1 MWNDE
6 VSATVSAERRDE
18 PARDESGSA
27 ATPTSL
33 DKALDLCEAL
43 SQSPRG
49 LSISELSRQL
59 RRPAPT
65 VHRLLAVLK
74 RRGYVQQDEETSR
87 YRLTLRMLDLSFR
100 MLGRSELRLH
110 AYPVLRDYVL
120 RTGMRAFLA
129 RPGEGDV
136 TYVWSTGPDAVA
148 MHTVYGKA
156 MPGHCSLYFTADS
169 TRRLSCLKLERGT
182 AAAGESSRRVG
193 LVRLGPPGGARVG
206 QQLACTCAPV
216 VDYAGRDVARVGVFA
231 HDVADEVLT
240 RDRGRDARELARLI
254 SLRLGSTLDHG
265 SVDVA

>member
-6 VSATVSAERRDE
+6 EAGGAV
-18 PARDESGSA
+18 
-27 ATPTSL
+27 TPTSL

-43 SQSPRG
+43 SQAPRG
-49 LSISELSRQL
+49 LSVSDLSRQL

-65 VHRLLAVLK
+65 VHRLLGVLK

-120 RTGMRAFLA
+120 RTGLRAFLA
-129 RPGEGDV
+129 QTADGDV
-136 TYVWSTGPDAVA
+136 TYIWSTGPDAVA

-156 MPGHCSLYFTADS
+156 MPGHCSLYFSADS
-169 TRRLSCLKLERGT
+169 TRRLSCLKLERGAGVAT
-182 AAAGESSRRVG
+182 RSAGEAARTAI
-193 LVRLGPPGGARVG
+193 LRLGPAGVARAG
-206 QQLACTCAPV
+206 QHLSCTCAPV

-231 HDVADEVLT
+231 HDLAEEAQA

-254 SLRLGSTLDHG
+254 SLRLGATLDHG
-265 SVDVA
+265 AEGVA

>member
-1 MWNDE
+1 MWNDDLHPP
-6 VSATVSAERRDE
+6 SAEQDAG
-18 PARDESGSA
+18 AR
-27 ATPTSL
+27 TPTSL
-33 DKALDLCEAL
+33 DKALDVCEAL

-49 LSISELSRQL
+49 LSIGELSRQL

-100 MLGRSELRLH
+100 LLGRSELRLH
-110 AYPVLRDYVL
+110 AYPVLRDFVL

-129 RPGEGDV
+129 TSAAGEV
-136 TYVWSTGPDAVA
+136 TYLWTSGPDAVA

-169 TRRLSCLKLERGT
+169 LRRLSCLKLERG
-182 AAAGESSRRVG
+182 AAAAAPDSRRSAII
-193 LVRLGPPGGARVG
+193 RLGAGGGARAG

-231 HDVADEVLT
+231 HDLADDVLA

-254 SLRLGSTLDHG
+254 SLRLGATLDQG
-265 SVDVA
+265 AEGVA

>member
-1 MWNDE
+1 MWNDDNP
-6 VSATVSAERRDE
+6 S
-18 PARDESGSA
+18 PAPEA
-27 ATPTSL
+27 ATSL

-49 LSISELSRQL
+49 LSLRELSRQL

-65 VHRLLAVLK
+65 VHRLLGVLK

-136 TYVWSTGPDAVA
+136 TYIWSTGPDAVA

-156 MPGHCSLYFTADS
+156 MPGHCSLYFSADS
-169 TRRLSCLKLERGT
+169 TRRLSCLKLERGGAT
-182 AAAGESSRRVG
+182 VRAPI
-193 LVRLGPPGGARVG
+193 LRLGPAGVARAG
-206 QQLACTCAPV
+206 QHLSCTCAPV
-216 VDYAGRDVARVGVFA
+216 VDYAGQDVARVGVFA
-231 HDVADEVLT
+231 HDSAEEAQA

-254 SLRLGSTLDHG
+254 SLRLGATLDHG
-265 SVDVA
+265 AEGVA

>member
-6 VSATVSAERRDE
+6 ARQGEGAEV
-18 PARDESGSA
+18 GGA
-27 ATPTSL
+27 ATSI

-49 LSISELSRQL
+49 LSVSDLSRQL

-65 VHRLLAVLK
+65 VHRLLGVLK

-110 AYPVLRDYVL
+110 AYPILRDYVL
-120 RTGMRAFLA
+120 RTSLRTFLA
-129 RPGEGDV
+129 RPDDGDV
-136 TYVWSTGPDAVA
+136 TYVWTTGPDAVA

-156 MPGHCSLYFTADS
+156 MPGHCSLYFSADS
-169 TRRLSCLKLERGT
+169 TRRLSCLKLERGG
-182 AAAGESSRRVG
+182 AQAG
-193 LVRLGPPGGARVG
+193 LLRLGPTGVARAG
-206 QQLACTCAPV
+206 QHLSCTCAPI

-231 HDVADEVLT
+231 HDLAEDAHA

-254 SLRLGSTLDHG
+254 SLRLGATVDHG
-265 SVDVA
+265 AEGVA

>member
-6 VSATVSAERRDE
+6 ARSAEPE
-18 PARDESGSA
+18 ESASVP
-27 ATPTSL
+27 PTSL

-49 LSISELSRQL
+49 LSVSELSRQL

-110 AYPVLRDYVL
+110 AYPVLRDFVL

-136 TYVWSTGPDAVA
+136 TYIWSTGPDAVA

-156 MPGHCSLYFTADS
+156 MPGHCSLYFAADS
-169 TRRLSCLKLERGT
+169 TRRLSCLKLERGSG
-182 AAAGESSRRVG
+182 AAAGRGTGETGRAAG
-193 LVRLGPPGGARVG
+193 ILRLGPAGVARAG
-206 QQLACTCAPV
+206 QHLSCTCAPV

-231 HDVADEVLT
+231 HDFADEVQA
-240 RDRGRDARELARLI
+240 RERGRDARELARLI
-254 SLRLGSTLDHG
+254 SLRLGATLGHG
-265 SVDVA
+265 AEGVA

>member
-1 MWNDE
+1 MWHDDLRP
-6 VSATVSAERRDE
+6 SSAEQDGGAE
-18 PARDESGSA
+18 PADA
-27 ATPTSL
+27 AGARTPTSL
-33 DKALDLCEAL
+33 DKALDVCEAL

-49 LSISELSRQL
+49 LSIGELSRQL

-100 MLGRSELRLH
+100 LLGRSELRLH
-110 AYPVLRDYVL
+110 AYPVLRDFVL

-129 RPGEGDV
+129 TSAAGEV
-136 TYVWSTGPDAVA
+136 TYLWTSGPDAVA

-169 TRRLSCLKLERGT
+169 LRRLSCLKLERG
-182 AAAGESSRRVG
+182 AAAAAPDSRRSAII
-193 LVRLGPPGGARVG
+193 RLGAGGGARAG

-231 HDVADEVLT
+231 HDLADDVLA

-254 SLRLGSTLDHG
+254 SLRLGATLDQG
-265 SVDVA
+265 AEGVA